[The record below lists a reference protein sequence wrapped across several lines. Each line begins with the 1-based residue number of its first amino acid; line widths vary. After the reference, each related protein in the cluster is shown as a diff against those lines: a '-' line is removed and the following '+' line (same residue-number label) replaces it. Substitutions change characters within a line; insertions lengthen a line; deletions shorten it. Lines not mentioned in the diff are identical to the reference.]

1 VVHDT
6 RTPLLLGRT
15 PTSRTTM
22 AAIVLATTLVIS
34 LAVVANANGVPLESL
49 SRQELIERVRSLE
62 ATLATLQATG
72 SGTSSNVVDNITKHR
87 GSGVDSSSDDDER
100 HRVDN
105 SGIAD
110 HAAAPTGK
118 MWPELMPTPFM
129 MWNGW

>member
-1 VVHDT
+1 
-6 RTPLLLGRT
+6 
-15 PTSRTTM
+15 M

-49 SRQELIERVRSLE
+49 SRQELIERVCSLE
-62 ATLATLQATG
+62 ATLATLQPTG
-72 SGTSSNVVDNITKHR
+72 SASSNVVDNITKHCS
-87 GSGVDSSSDDDER
+87 SGVDSSSDDDER
-100 HRVDN
+100 HRADN

-118 MWPELMPTPFM
+118 LWPELMPTPFM